1 MLQTARQTYQRPLLA
16 SSRRETLY
24 EPLEILQVRSPLFP
38 VEAYLALAHGGE
50 AEAYGLH
57 AGDHRVQRALAVGSL
72 SLLDELE
79 QPSSSLRDR
88 QRSERKLL
96 RYLIRMATRPTPY
109 GLFAGVGLARFGA
122 ETDLELADSLCSMY
136 TRPDMAWL
144 FPLIRLLESI
154 PAVRIHLRFVANT
167 AAYVRRGRIF
177 LLEPFAGSQV
187 KSTEAISLRATGA
200 AMRALALARQPV
212 SYATLV
218 ELLLASTPGA
228 TLAKVEALI
237 ATLWKH
243 SLLISHLRPPLTIEN
258 PARYLAECLAEI
270 PAVAPIAAQLL
281 AYLEAIEDWDASSW
295 TEDTQAYRLL
305 LEQARRLTARVE
317 ALAGPQQADGTPKAT
332 TTMAEKKSSVLLQVD
347 TTLHLAT
354 RHITASLGDE
364 VARAAELMLR
374 LSPLPR
380 GFTNIQAYRQ
390 AFLERYGDAREVP
403 LLEMLDPQF
412 GLGVAQ
418 LSSMAASKEPPV
430 YPERQQ
436 ELLRLALDA
445 LRERKQVIQLN
456 AEQLK
461 RLETTTAESNL
472 PASLDINAFVAA
484 SSAQAVD
491 RGDYLIVI
499 GPNMG
504 ALQAGRYLGRFA
516 HILGEEAQ
524 QALTLIAEKE
534 ALLEPD
540 LIHAEVVYQPR
551 DDRMMNVV
559 IRPAVRRHEI
569 LYGVMPGVEQTH
581 VIPLDELVVGVRDGR
596 FYLRWA
602 TQNREVRVCTGHM
615 LSTMQA
621 SAPIRFL
628 SEMGQD
634 QVALS
639 SNFQWGA
646 CADFPFLPRIQVG
659 RVVLALA
666 HWRISSQFHL
676 AELAPQRAED
686 FPAAL
691 QAWRERWDVP
701 RYVYLSLGDNRLL
714 LDLTCPAQVEE
725 LRASLH
731 LLKNGEAVVLE
742 EALPGPE
749 HAWMPGPN
757 GHYLTEFVISLVRR
771 PTQEQRAQTRTAPK
785 KQWIPA
791 QSHNALAAAMR
802 LQPPGSEWLYVK
814 LYCAPTLQEELLT
827 GPLRVFVLQM
837 LEQQFIHNWFFI
849 RYADPEPHIRLRF
862 QGDPQVLVNHF
873 MPDLCRW
880 CAHLMTEGSCLKFV
894 FDVYDREIERYGGPQ
909 GIHAAEAFFCAD
921 SAAVAEMLYLR
932 RKNIL
937 QLDTTTLAVLSTNEL
952 LAGLALSPEQRLKW
966 CREVVSASKAS
977 GPAYR
982 QRSVTLRSLL
992 GDPDY
997 LQKLP
1002 GGEQLAAILAARN
1015 TCLAVVAHCLSEL
1028 AAQHALFQLP
1038 ENIYR
1043 NFVHMHY
1050 NRLHG
1055 SDPARER
1062 QVLELLL
1069 RTLAGLE
1076 KAPLRAEKQT
1086 LQERENWTR

>member
-1 MLQTARQTYQRPLLA
+1 MLQIAHPTHQRLLQA
-16 SSRRETLY
+16 PARRETLY

-38 VEAYLALAHGGE
+38 VEAYLALAHPGE

-72 SLLDELE
+72 ALLDELE

-88 QRSERKLL
+88 RRSERKLQ

-122 ETDLELADSLCSMY
+122 ETDLGLAESLCSMY

-144 FPLIRLLESI
+144 FPLIRLLEAI
-154 PAVRIHLRFVANT
+154 PAVRTHLHFVANT

-177 LLEPFAGSQV
+177 LLEPFSGNPV
-187 KSTEAISLRATGA
+187 KNTEAISLRATGP
-200 AMRALALARQPV
+200 AMRALALARQPI
-212 SYATLV
+212 SYAAL
-218 ELLLASTPGA
+218 EESLLTSTPGA
-228 TLAKVEALI
+228 TLAKVEGLI
-237 ATLWKH
+237 VTLWKH
-243 SLLISHLRPPLTIEN
+243 SLLVSHLRPPLTIEN
-258 PARYLAECLAEI
+258 PARYLAERLTEI
-270 PAVAPIAAQLL
+270 PAAAPIAAKLL

-295 TEDTQAYRLL
+295 TEDTKAYRLL
-305 LEQARRLTARVE
+305 IEQARRLTAQVE
-317 ALAGPQQADGTPKAT
+317 ALAGQQRADGTPKAT
-332 TTMAEKKSSVLLQVD
+332 TTIAEKKSSVLLQVD

-354 RHITASLGDE
+354 RHITASLGEE

-380 GFTNIQAYRQ
+380 GFINIQTYRQ

-403 LLEMLDPQF
+403 LLELLDPQF

-418 LSSMAASKEPPV
+418 LSSTASKEPPV

-461 RLETTTAESNL
+461 RLETATAESSL

-484 SSAQAVD
+484 SSSQAVD
-491 RGDYLIVI
+491 QGDYLIVI
-499 GPNMG
+499 GPNVG

-524 QALTLIAEKE
+524 QALAMIAEKE
-534 ALLEPD
+534 ALLAPD

-559 IRPAVRRHEI
+559 IRPAVRCHEI
-569 LYGVMPGVEQTH
+569 LYGVMPGVAQAH
-581 VIPLDELVVGVRDGR
+581 VIPLDELVVGVRNGR
-596 FYLRWA
+596 FYLRWVA
-602 TQNREVRVCTGHM
+602 QNREVRVCTGHM
-615 LSTMQA
+615 LSTAQA
-621 SAPIRFL
+621 PAPIRFL

-676 AELAPQRAED
+676 AELAPQHAED
-686 FPAAL
+686 FPASL
-691 QAWRERWDVP
+691 QAWRKRWDVP

-714 LDLTCPAQVEE
+714 LDLTCPAQAEE

-749 HAWMPGPN
+749 HAWVPGPG

-771 PTQEQRAQTRTAPK
+771 PMQEQQAETATAPK

-791 QSHNALAAAMR
+791 QSHNALTAAMR
-802 LQPPGSEWLYVK
+802 LQPPGSEWLFVK
-814 LYCAPTLQEELLT
+814 LYCAATLQEELLT
-827 GPLRVFVLQM
+827 GPLRAFVLQM

-862 QGDPQVLVNHF
+862 QGDPQVLVNYLL
-873 MPDLCRW
+873 PDLCRW
-880 CAHLMTEGSCLKFV
+880 CSHLMTEGSCLKFV

-909 GIHAAEAFFCAD
+909 GIQTAEAFFCAD

-966 CREVVSASKAS
+966 CREAVSAPKAS

-982 QRSVTLRSLL
+982 QRRAALRSLL
-992 GDPDY
+992 GDPGY
-997 LQKLP
+997 LQKQP

-1028 AAQHALFQLP
+1028 AAQHALSQLP

-1043 NFVHMHY
+1043 SFVHMHY

-1055 SDPARER
+1055 SNPEGER
-1062 QVLELLL
+1062 QILELLL

-1076 KAPLRAEKQT
+1076 KASL
-1086 LQERENWTR
+1086 